1 MNKST
6 TESPSEKPKPRALLD
21 IVADLRVAL
30 DAAEGEV
37 DAAVDA
43 LQMEFSDKVEAY
55 AIIIREQAARQV
67 ANGTLAR
74 HYAAAA
80 EVHGNAQKRTKERLD
95 VCMKLSNTVDIRTAT
110 AHVYYKTTE
119 AVEITSLPELKAQF
133 PLESHPEYWRTSE
146 PEPDKAALKLRISS
160 NPTAIVDGVKS
171 IPGAQ
176 IVTNK
181 TLQLK

>member
-1 MNKST
+1 MT
-6 TESPSEKPKPRALLD
+6 TISPSEKPIRRTLLD
-21 IVADLRVAL
+21 IVASLRVAL
-30 DAAEGEV
+30 DKTEGEV
-37 DAAVDA
+37 DAAVEA
-43 LQMEFSDKVEAY
+43 LQLEFSDKIEAY
-55 AIIIREQAARQV
+55 AIIIREQAAKQV

-80 EVHGNAQKRTKERLD
+80 EANGNEQKRTKARLHF
-95 VCMKLSNTVDIRTAT
+95 CMQLSNTVDIRTAT
-110 AHVYYKTTE
+110 AHVFYKTTE
-119 AVEITSLPELKAQF
+119 AVEITSLAELKASF
-133 PLESHPEYWRTSE
+133 PLESHPEYWRVSE

-160 NPTAIVDGVKS
+160 NPTAVVDGVKS